1 MHFRVILV
9 YKYFSSFDY
18 FLMLPVFL
26 TYLITF
32 IWSVFISVNRRTRQE
47 QKLKSVLA
55 LSSFDQYKTFL
66 RKTQIQKK
74 NDTYRSYI

>member
-1 MHFRVILV
+1 MHFTVILV
-9 YKYFSSFDY
+9 YKCFSSFDY
-18 FLMLPVFL
+18 FLMLPGFL

-55 LSSFDQYKTFL
+55 LSCFDQYKTFL